1 VPHSSAWQ
9 GAFVDAIGSIVLQF
23 LERVSGPFLTAGS
36 VFSLTSLGCALLIAV
51 AYIAVRLR
59 RRRRRLRARVI
70 LRALFP
76 RRLAGASTGVDISYL
91 VFNVFIF
98 GAIFGWAAISF
109 RSVSHG
115 TFDVLSGMFGTRP
128 ESGLPEIAS
137 RSLVTLALFL
147 AYELGYWLHHY
158 LCHRVQFLWEFHK
171 VHHTAN
177 VLTPLTVFRVHPV
190 DTWLFVNVLALFVG
204 VASGASNY
212 ALGTAV
218 PPYAVTDTNL
228 ILVVFIHLYIHF
240 QHSHLW
246 VAFRGGVGRV
256 LLSPA
261 HHQVHHSNNPV
272 HFNKNLGSCL
282 AVWDWL
288 FGTLYVPARTPERLT
303 FGVEADGRDA
313 QTISEAYLASF
324 SRAARVLRRS
334 AAQASATS
342 VGDAVPDDEFAATG
356 GDLRGFVAPSAPPVL
371 AR

>member
-1 VPHSSAWQ
+1 M
-9 GAFVDAIGSIVLQF
+9 DAVWSIVLKF
-23 LERVSGPFLTAGS
+23 LEHVSGPFLAAGS

-51 AYIAVRLR
+51 AYVALRLR
-59 RRRRRLRARVI
+59 RRGRSPRPKVI

-76 RRLAGASTGVDISYL
+76 RRLAGASTGIDVSYL
-91 VFNVFIF
+91 VFNTFIF

-109 RSVSHG
+109 SSVSHG
-115 TFDVLSGMFGTRP
+115 TFNTLNAAFGARP
-128 ESGLPEIAS
+128 DSGLPEIAT
-137 RSLVTLALFL
+137 RGLVTLSLFL
-147 AYELGYWLHHY
+147 AYELGYWVHHY
-158 LCHRVQFLWEFHK
+158 LCHRVPFLWEFHK

-246 VAFRGGVGRV
+246 VAFRGFTGRV
-256 LLSPA
+256 LISPA
-261 HHQVHHSNNPV
+261 HHQVHHSNNPM

-282 AVWDWL
+282 ALWDWL
-288 FGTLYVPARTPERLT
+288 FGTLYVPAREPERLT
-303 FGVEADGRDA
+303 FGVEGNGRDA

-324 SRAARVLRRS
+324 SRAAGSLRGETTAQPAGGALRGDES
-334 AAQASATS
+334 AEN
-342 VGDAVPDDEFAATG
+342 DA
-356 GDLRGFVAPSAPPVL
+356 DLRGFVAPPQPSIL